1 MKKLIFGLSLI
12 IAITSVLILTGC
24 VRRDMSEKNG
34 PFTTQSYD
42 YTGFTGIDIG
52 SSLKLE
58 VTPAT
63 SYSVTITAG
72 KKQLDRIH
80 VSQTGD
86 ILKITMDG
94 WFSGWWWGS
103 DPKITI
109 TMPTL
114 KQLYLSGASEATARG
129 FKSDDDLSVKVSGA
143 SELQMDLEA
152 GYFTAEISGASS
164 VKGRLTCPNSDIDIS
179 GASDIDLT
187 GSGGDIKLHG
197 SGASTAA
204 LSYFAVN
211 NADIEFT
218 SASNGSLDISGRMD
232 VSLSGASSLNYY
244 GNPTLGRTDV
254 TGASDLNHKT
264 RS

>member
-1 MKKLIFGLSLI
+1 MKKLIIGLSLI

-34 PFTTQSYD
+34 PFTTQTYD

-63 SYSVTITAG
+63 SYNVTITAG

-94 WFSGWWWGS
+94 WFFGWWGS
-103 DPKITI
+103 DPKVTI

-114 KQLYLSGASEATARG
+114 KKLNLSGASEGTATG
-129 FKSDDDLSVKVSGA
+129 FKSDEDLSVKVSGA
-143 SELQMDLEA
+143 SDLQMDLEA
-152 GYFTAEISGASS
+152 GYFTADISGASS
-164 VKGRLTCPNSDIDIS
+164 VKGRLISTNSDIELS

-197 SGASTAA
+197 SGASTAS
-204 LSYFAVN
+204 LSYFPVN

-218 SASNGSLDISGRMD
+218 GASNGSLDISGRMD

-244 GNPTLGRTDV
+244 GNPTLGRTEV